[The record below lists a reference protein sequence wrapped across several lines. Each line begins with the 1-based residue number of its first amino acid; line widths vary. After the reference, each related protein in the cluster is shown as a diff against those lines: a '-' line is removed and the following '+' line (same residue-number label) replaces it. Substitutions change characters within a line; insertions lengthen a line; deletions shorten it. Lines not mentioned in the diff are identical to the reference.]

1 MTSILLINSKVV
13 DINDTFVYT
22 NVIYIMN
29 INQSTYKKINT
40 PRCRL
45 KIALALGLTE
55 QSVINAIK
63 LKRDV
68 LTKKAALDI
77 IKSETGLNED
87 QIFEQPKTH

>member
-1 MTSILLINSKVV
+1 MPSILHSNSDLVV
-13 DINDTFVYT
+13 INDTFVYT
-22 NVIYIMN
+22 NVIYNMN

-55 QSVINAIK
+55 QSIINAIK
-63 LKRDV
+63 FKRDV

-77 IKSETGLNED
+77 IKSETGPNQD
-87 QIFEQPKTH
+87 GKQK

>member
-1 MTSILLINSKVV
+1 MTPILHINSKVV

-40 PRCRL
+40 PTCRL

-55 QSVINAIK
+55 QSIINAIK
-63 LKRDV
+63 FKRDV

-87 QIFEQPKTH
+87 EIFEQLKTH

>member
-1 MTSILLINSKVV
+1 MPSILHSNSDLVV
-13 DINDTFVYT
+13 INDTFVYT
-22 NVIYIMN
+22 NVIYNMN
-29 INQSTYKKINT
+29 INQSTYKKFNT

-55 QSVINAIK
+55 QSIINAIK
-63 LKRDV
+63 FKRDV

-87 QIFEQPKTH
+87 EIFEQLKTH

>member
-1 MTSILLINSKVV
+1 MPSILHSNSDLVV
-13 DINDTFVYT
+13 INDTFVYT
-22 NVIYIMN
+22 NVIYNMN

-55 QSVINAIK
+55 QSIINAIK
-63 LKRDV
+63 FKRDV

-87 QIFEQPKTH
+87 EIFEQLKTH